1 MKKFTI
7 EVKNASGPQLQTI
20 GLELKIMSNG
30 WAKYGPRIEINGQK
44 LQAPSLRIFGSG
56 RKHGPRN
63 GKPQASSDKHHT
75 MNTFQ

>member
-20 GLELKIMSNG
+20 GLELKIMSNE
-30 WAKYGPRIEINGQK
+30 WTKYGPRIVINGSK
-44 LQAPSLRIFGSG
+44 LQAPSLRIHGSG

-63 GKPQASSDKHHT
+63 GKPQAASHT